1 MLDHTPGVNT
11 TSSLSL
17 HSFLE
22 GIGIGPI
29 TSRVGWG
36 IVLLAVLAGNVA
48 LAIVAIAIVRWLV
61 G

>member
-1 MLDHTPGVNT
+1 MLNHTSGFNVK
-11 TSSLSL
+11 SALSL
-17 HSFLE
+17 RAFLE
-22 GIGIGPI
+22 GIGIGPM

-48 LAIVAIAIVRWLV
+48 LAILATAIIRLLS